1 MIKTTTTF
9 EKNLNAYLSGKR
21 TIINQGGTSSGKS
34 WAILQLLFLVAH
46 KSDEPLIISVVSYA
60 LPHLRLGVMRDFDKI
75 LLSAG
80 INPDSVKNKTDHYYK
95 IGKSTIEFFG
105 SDNLAKVVG
114 PRRDIL
120 FVNEANHLKYEIYQQ
135 LSVRTTQR
143 IFIDFN
149 PTSEFW
155 VHTELIPRG
164 NCAFIKTNYKQNE
177 LLDPRIIAE
186 IESRKDN
193 ANWWRV
199 YGLGEI
205 GQLEGLIFPN
215 WEYGEFNPDGLS
227 HGFGLDFGFTN
238 DPDAMSKDVIDKKRK
253 LIYVDECFYIAGQLM
268 GELSDNMS
276 NYAARN
282 DQIIADCAE
291 PRLIANLKTDH
302 IGKSGTK
309 RSFNI
314 QEVKKTGQVGEWLRL
329 MQDYKFIL
337 TEGSFNYAK
346 ELNNYIWSDK
356 RAGIP
361 IDAWNHLID
370 GTRYRFMAQ
379 TQTRPVTRAY

>member
-9 EKNLNAYLSGKR
+9 EKNLDAYLSGKR
-21 TIINQGGTSSGKS
+21 TIINQGGTSSGKT
-34 WAILQLLFLVAH
+34 WAILQLLFLIAH
-46 KSDEPLIISVVSYA
+46 KSDESLIISVVSYA
-60 LPHLRLGVMRDFDKI
+60 LPHLRLGAMRDFDKI

-105 SDNLAKVVG
+105 TDRLDKVVG

-120 FVNEANHLKYEIYQQ
+120 FVNEANHVRHDIYQQ

-164 NCAFIKTNYKQNE
+164 NCEFIKTNYKHNE

-193 ANWWRV
+193 KNWWRV

-238 DPDAMSKDVIDKKRK
+238 DPDAMAKDVIDKKRK
-253 LIYVDECFYIAGQLM
+253 LIYIDECFYQTGLLPS
-268 GELSDNMS
+268 ELSDRIGEF
-276 NYAARN
+276 AGRN
-282 DQIIADCAE
+282 DQIIADSAD
-291 PRLIANLKTDH
+291 PRMIANLR
-302 IGKSGTK
+302 TK
-309 RSFNI
+309 YNI
-314 QEVKKTGQVGEWLRL
+314 QGVKKTGQVGEWLRL

-346 ELNNYIWSDK
+346 ELNNYVWSDK

-379 TQTRPVTRAY
+379 NQMRPVTRAY